1 MEDNERV
8 QECLTKAKLARKQVV
23 RYIQVRYFNLFLILC
38 SYLHKLVE
46 NEDVIGTLI
55 ETNDRIMSALE
66 LYQNLCGAKI
76 SDNPDTETVTARM
89 AAATITPKP
98 ISHSESADTKGKERN
113 DNPGYVHPDLEDLS
127 FGALGNSSNNLP
139 PPMRPYARQEHAYD
153 DEVPDNRGSLSDF
166 SDYESSD
173 EETHKNATGSSYK
186 RNFVTVSDDEDNDGR
201 ASASGTSKT
210 KSHVEEDDPFADPFA
225 DR

>member
-1 MEDNERV
+1 
-8 QECLTKAKLARKQVV
+8 
-23 RYIQVRYFNLFLILC
+23 
-38 SYLHKLVE
+38 
-46 NEDVIGTLI
+46 
-55 ETNDRIMSALE
+55 MSALE

-76 SDNPDTETVTARM
+76 ADNPDTDAVAARM
-89 AAATITPKP
+89 AATTITPKS
-98 ISHSESADTKGKERN
+98 IAQSTSEDSKGKGRN

-139 PPMRPYARQEHAYD
+139 PPMRPYARQDHTYD

-173 EETHKNATGSSYK
+173 EETHKDASYK

-201 ASASGTSKT
+201 PSAPGTSKT
-210 KSHVEEDDPFADPFA
+210 RSHVEEDDPFADPFA